1 MGGHS
6 RPGSLLASESAGY
19 WVVKTSPVIGINQ
32 TNHFTNQERPCTT
45 PGVIQRGIQPVMS
58 LPRAIQV
65 TFPVL
70 SQIKPHTPRLVVP
83 FRQFL

>member
-1 MGGHS
+1 MREPRS
-6 RPGSLLASESAGY
+6 PTASESAGY
-19 WVVKTSPVIGINQ
+19 WKVKTSLVIGINQ

-45 PGVIQRGIQPVMS
+45 FRVIERDRPSVIS
-58 LPRAIQV
+58 FPRAIQV